1 MIFFFLLK
9 GLTAGSWRTRDI
21 SVGGKNPTYINFAH
35 IEDDVVFVDS
45 IKYFQKSLGTLAET
59 MTDNEKLAI
68 RKECKKFVLK
78 DEVL

>member
-1 MIFFFLLK
+1 MK
-9 GLTAGSWRTRDI
+9 GLRAGSWRTRDI
-21 SVGGKNPTYINFAH
+21 FVGGKNPTDINFGH
-35 IEDDVVFVDS
+35 LGDQVVFIDS
-45 IKYFQKSLGTLAET
+45 IKYFQQSLGTLAET